1 MPAAGRKVARPV
13 IQLLMARTVF
23 LASGMVVSIILA
35 RALGPVEFGI
45 YGVVISVLTWT
56 QLLLNGGIPGATAKL
71 LAERPE
77 RAASIEQT
85 ARAVLISGGL
95 SLFAAGW
102 VAAPGLARLLGIP
115 SAADVLRV
123 ALLDLPLMAA
133 YFAWQGTLYGH
144 ARFSLLAL
152 GLVVHTLLKLVGIV
166 LLAFLGLSV
175 TGAILAQ
182 VAASAGV
189 LVYLFAVVPPP
200 RAMPTFELARPM
212 LTMALPL
219 SLYAMALQIHVNLG
233 LWLLSAAGTADDARG
248 FFVAA
253 LNVSR
258 ALSVVQAVVSGVV
271 FASMSRALAQRQ
283 EATARRHLE
292 DGARFALLLIAPAAA
307 LLSVDADRVVILL
320 FGPGYAP
327 AGAILRWQL
336 VTFALLPLLDLCF
349 MALAAD
355 GRPVYPAWLLAALIA
370 PAVVLCLALANSHG
384 GAGAAAAQAIVVAI
398 ATAFAALAAWRRFRT
413 LVAPLTLL
421 RVGSA
426 TALTALLS
434 AQISITGPWLVAKLA
449 ALLAVWLMILVLLRE
464 LTLADLKPF
473 TIWDRSAA

>member
-1 MPAAGRKVARPV
+1 
-13 IQLLMARTVF
+13 
-23 LASGMVVSIILA
+23 
-35 RALGPVEFGI
+35 
-45 YGVVISVLTWT
+45 
-56 QLLLNGGIPGATAKL
+56 
-71 LAERPE
+71 
-77 RAASIEQT
+77 
-85 ARAVLISGGL
+85 
-95 SLFAAGW
+95 
-102 VAAPGLARLLGIP
+102 
-115 SAADVLRV
+115 
-123 ALLDLPLMAA
+123 
-133 YFAWQGTLYGH
+133 
-144 ARFSLLAL
+144 
-152 GLVVHTLLKLVGIV
+152 
-166 LLAFLGLSV
+166 
-175 TGAILAQ
+175 
-182 VAASAGV
+182 
-189 LVYLFAVVPPP
+189 
-200 RAMPTFELARPM
+200 
-212 LTMALPL
+212 
-219 SLYAMALQIHVNLG
+219 
-233 LWLLSAAGTADDARG
+233 
-248 FFVAA
+248 
-253 LNVSR
+253 
-258 ALSVVQAVVSGVV
+258 
-271 FASMSRALAQRQ
+271 
-283 EATARRHLE
+283 LE